1 MRQMNGYEKRAQQKK
16 DKIMAATLELLKT
29 ANSQTMR
36 IADIAAAAG
45 VSQVTIY
52 NYFGSKEVLVREVYI
67 AYIRR
72 TITEF
77 EAFLKAEHSLKEKIE
92 YIIFQKKESSRT
104 FGLQMMKQ
112 VWLEDPEL
120 AKFIQGEYMAKGIPL
135 VIKLIEDGKKTGE
148 ISGKISTSSIMMYMQ
163 MMANQAETMIAYA
176 EQHGNMETVIEE
188 MVHLFFYGV
197 RS

>member
-1 MRQMNGYEKRAQQKK
+1 
-16 DKIMAATLELLKT
+16 MAATLELLKT

-77 EAFLKAEHSLKEKIE
+77 EAFLNAEHSLKEKIE